1 MKSIINK
8 LLVIIVLLTTANQL
22 HAQQLPVFNNYVFN
36 PFLYNPARAGD
47 NPDGGTIN
55 LEFIKHYDNM
65 PYGPLTGGVTWD
77 SRIKESNTA
86 LGATLI
92 HDRNGKLIRNTMASF
107 TYNYRI
113 PFNKEKTH
121 ELSIGIQ
128 AGIISQ
134 NFNGWDANT
143 TDDISL
149 DASIYNG
156 RTTNF
161 DLALGINYH
170 WKGLNIGFSVPQV
183 LNGKA
188 RFRNNGLDENG
199 DNTMFQ
205 YQREYFVNASY
216 EARFGGKDKKSW
228 MVMPYVLYRYYK
240 TTGSQLDLSAMFGYK
255 QLVWLGAGY
264 RTGGGDGGFFKPN
277 AAGVHVTAGAG
288 IKERVKLFYTFE
300 LPLKD
305 ERSYFGYTHEV
316 TIQANLV
323 RKVDK
328 KEYDKNK
335 QKVDDELAKVN
346 QKADNAQVTAD
357 DALAKS
363 DEALNK
369 VTDLSKDVDKL
380 NNDVASNSESI
391 KEVSGRIDDLVFKK
405 FGSVYFEWD
414 EDQLT
419 DEAKASLDA
428 FKTKLS
434 EMKGNYFIYLAGNA
448 SAEGNV
454 NYNQALSARRCDA
467 VKRYLE
473 GVGISQRI
481 LLLPYGENS
490 WVTESQ
496 NTEADKAK
504 NRRVDIYL
512 SGE

>member
-1 MKSIINK
+1 M
-8 LLVIIVLLTTANQL
+8 
-22 HAQQLPVFNNYVFN
+22 
-36 PFLYNPARAGD
+36 
-47 NPDGGTIN
+47 
-55 LEFIKHYDNM
+55 
-65 PYGPLTGGVTWD
+65 
-77 SRIKESNTA
+77 
-86 LGATLI
+86 
-92 HDRNGKLIRNTMASF
+92 
-107 TYNYRI
+107 
-113 PFNKEKTH
+113 
-121 ELSIGIQ
+121 
-128 AGIISQ
+128 
-134 NFNGWDANT
+134 
-143 TDDISL
+143 
-149 DASIYNG
+149 
-156 RTTNF
+156 
-161 DLALGINYH
+161 
-170 WKGLNIGFSVPQV
+170 
-183 LNGKA
+183 
-188 RFRNNGLDENG
+188 
-199 DNTMFQ
+199 
-205 YQREYFVNASY
+205 
-216 EARFGGKDKKSW
+216 
-228 MVMPYVLYRYYK
+228 
-240 TTGSQLDLSAMFGYK
+240 
-255 QLVWLGAGY
+255 
-264 RTGGGDGGFFKPN
+264 
-277 AAGVHVTAGAG
+277 
-288 IKERVKLFYTFE
+288 
-300 LPLKD
+300 
-305 ERSYFGYTHEV
+305 
-316 TIQANLV
+316 
-323 RKVDK
+323 
-328 KEYDKNK
+328 
-335 QKVDDELAKVN
+335 N